1 MMVKRARVIAIIAM
15 AALLAGTA
23 ILLVS
28 CGRGEVK
35 LIPKEV
41 LFGNP
46 ERMRARISPD
56 GMKLAYLAP
65 SNDVINVWVR
75 TIGGSDDRVIT
86 NDTNRGILW
95 YLWAQ
100 DDNHILYLQDT
111 GGNENWL
118 LYSVDLES
126 GAVDTLTPYEG
137 VQVRLV
143 DYGKHHPNTLL
154 FAMNKQD
161 PRLHDVYSLK
171 LDTGDIK
178 LVARNPG
185 NILGWM
191 ADYDQKIRG
200 AVAMTPEGETELL
213 VRKDED
219 GTWKSILTWGDEDN
233 MVSSPVSFT
242 KDGDSMLMIDS
253 RNANAG
259 RLVKLDLATKELTV
273 IAEDEMYDVSDVMLN
288 PDTYKVE
295 AVAFNR
301 DRTEWTAL
309 DDAVAADFKAIRALD
324 DGEFSITS
332 YDNAYD
338 KWTVAFTKDD
348 GPVSFYIYDRATKT
362 GDFLFV
368 HRPEL
373 TEYTLAKMDPI
384 SFEARDGLTIH
395 GYITYPPRSS
405 RENLPM
411 VLVVHGGPW
420 ARDNWGYNAE
430 AQWLANR
437 GYVCLQVNFRGSTG
451 YGKDFLNAG
460 DKEWG
465 GKMQDDLVDA
475 VHWAVNQGIADPARV
490 AIFGASYGGY
500 AALAGATF
508 TPDLFCCAV
517 PMMGPS
523 NLVSFLESIPPY
535 WATMREMMYK
545 RVGDP
550 RTEEE
555 FLKSRSPLFKVD
567 QVKIP
572 MLIAQGANDVRVVQA
587 ESDQF
592 VQAMKD
598 NGLDV
603 EYIVFPDEGHG
614 FVKPQDRLRFYG
626 EAEKFLAKCL
636 GGRVEGEPSQQ

>member
-1 MMVKRARVIAIIAM
+1 MMVKSVRAIALLGLV
-15 AALLAGTA
+15 ALLAGA
-23 ILLVS
+23 VALLAS

-46 ERMRARISPD
+46 EKARARISPD
-56 GMKLAYLAP
+56 GTKLAYVAP
-65 SNDVINVWVR
+65 SNDVMNVWVR
-75 TIGGSDDRVIT
+75 TIGEKDDRVVT
-86 NDTNRGILW
+86 ADSNRGIYR

-100 DDNHILYLQDT
+100 DGGHILYLQDT

-126 GAVDTLTPYEG
+126 GDVDTLTPYEG

-191 ADYDQKIRG
+191 ADYDQKVRG
-200 AVAMTPEGETELL
+200 AVAMTPDGETELL
-213 VRKDED
+213 VRGDED
-219 GTWKSILTWGDEDN
+219 ATWENVLTWSDEDN
-233 MVSSPVSFT
+233 MVSSPISFT
-242 KDGDSMLMIDS
+242 KDGGSMLMIDS

-259 RLVKLDLATKELTV
+259 RLVRLDLATNELTI
-273 IAEDEMYDVSDVMLN
+273 IAEDETYDVSDVMLN

-295 AVAFNR
+295 AVAFDR

-324 DGEFSITS
+324 DGEFSVTS

-348 GPVSFYIYDRATKT
+348 GPISFYIYDRASKK

-373 TEYTLAKMDPI
+373 TEYTLAKMEPI
-384 SFEARDGLTIH
+384 SFESRDGLTIH

-405 RENLPM
+405 RRNLPM
-411 VLVVHGGPW
+411 VLDVHGGPW
-420 ARDNWGYNAE
+420 ARDNWGYNPE

-451 YGKDFLNAG
+451 YGKEFLNAG

-475 VHWAVNQGIADPARV
+475 VHWAVNKGIADPARV

-535 WATMREMMYK
+535 WTTMQEMMYK

-598 NGLDV
+598 KGLDV
-603 EYIVFPDEGHG
+603 EYMVFPDEGHG
-614 FVKPQDRLRFYG
+614 FVKPENRLKFYG
-626 EAEKFLAKCL
+626 ETEKFLAKCL
-636 GGRVEGEPSQQ
+636 GGRVEGEPSH